1 MTSLGGA
8 LEYANAKKTIQVL
21 TEEIVQQ
28 RELNSYGLEKFIY
41 TISISFF
48 YPPSGSRFWPTYNP
62 CPAHI
67 SRIWERF
74 EADPIMRSI
83 GRRSTLSPHLK
94 VLSGVEV
101 WIICCECD
109 HRAHLNDSSMVIFHH
124 TFDHLNVCIT
134 CYISFWS
141 FYCCDIFYIFW
152 FHLKVIQ
159 VEEEQTRLWFVF
171 FGVWYTRIWSG
182 VRRGRKQRPSS
193 AQRLSEIVCLF

>member
-8 LEYANAKKTIQVL
+8 LEYANAKKSIQVL

-41 TISISFF
+41 TGLSWKFPYPFF
-48 YPPSGSRFWPTYNP
+48 HPPSGSRFWPTYNP

-134 CYISFWS
+134 CYVYFILVFLLLWYFLHFLISFES
-141 FYCCDIFYIFW
+141 
-152 FHLKVIQ
+152 
-159 VEEEQTRLWFVF
+159 QTSGRRADPTLVC
-171 FGVWYTRIWSG
+171 VW
-182 VRRGRKQRPSS
+182 
-193 AQRLSEIVCLF
+193 CLIY